1 MPRVGDKFKSIITGA
16 TYVVKKIK
24 DKMVVLESDNKESQ
38 VLTEL
43 SNLKLF
49 YEREGKEEKT
59 KSHPGTG
66 NFERRKCPRVNVD
79 LPIEYSQVNSP
90 ISQSGRLMNLGEG
103 GMFIRSPEQIE
114 IGQHLKSNFS
124 FTSGSEINSIE
135 MLTEVAWI
143 DIDLGEAWGDYRCGV
158 KFIDASPE
166 NMTKLKTFLR
176 SLSG

>member
-1 MPRVGDKFKSIITGA
+1 M
-16 TYVVKKIK
+16 
-24 DKMVVLESDNKESQ
+24 
-38 VLTEL
+38 
-43 SNLKLF
+43 
-49 YEREGKEEKT
+49 GKEERET
-59 KSHPGTG
+59 QPRFGMV
-66 NFERRKCPRVNVD
+66 NFERRRYPRFVVD

-166 NMTKLKTFLR
+166 NMTKLKNFLG